1 MERAEKP
8 ALADLRVD
16 PMDMAVLQHKILYV
30 CDLMGSV
37 LKYSGQCFILMEC
50 NDFSPGVFD
59 AEGNLLSVKSWMPL
73 HVAVAK
79 SQVEP
84 LVRKFRGKI
93 YPGDV
98 FLANDPYQAGG
109 SHLPDWSI
117 IRPVFHEEELM
128 FFTLLKGHQQ
138 DTGGAFPGGYF
149 PHGYDIHSE
158 GLRIDY
164 TKIYERGE
172 RQPVYDFILNNVR
185 WPETVS
191 MDNLAM
197 MGATQ
202 RGGEE
207 LIRLCDKLG
216 KENVKGCISA
226 LLDSSEKAM
235 RTEIAGM
242 PDGTY
247 YGESFCDWDG
257 TTDQPVACRA
267 TVTINGDELT
277 VDWSESDKQV
287 AFINTPTAVTHA
299 CTYIPILMASNPDIS
314 FNAGSCRPIHIIAPE
329 GTIVNPRYPATIGGC
344 NCHMGDELIE
354 AVQMALG
361 QAMPDEVSAMWS
373 PHVSFVTFG
382 DDAREDDPSTGQY
395 RKYYFTFFGPD
406 GGSGAL
412 PGYDGWPHVTPP
424 IIAGGV
430 SKNTAEITEIM
441 TPWRVTQYGL
451 LPDSAGAGKWRGGVG
466 THYAMVNDY
475 GGKVYVNTGTSSGDR
490 FGPFGQSGGKGG
502 ILHDLH
508 FERNGENIPF
518 RTMSQVVYQ
527 TGDLLVAKCSGGGG
541 VGNPLERPIE
551 NVQEDVLNELISIQ
565 AAREDYG
572 VVINTEPSEADQEA
586 TRKLREDRLAKG
598 ERPDGKRPTWDGS

>member
-1 MERAEKP
+1 MTSREQTVQAVHQ
-8 ALADLRVD
+8 VD
-16 PMDMAVLQHKILYV
+16 PMDVAVLKHKILYV

-59 AEGNLLSVKSWMPL
+59 AEGRLLSVKSWMPL

-84 LVRKFRGKI
+84 LVKRFRGRI

-117 IRPVFHEEELM
+117 IRPVFHEDELM

-164 TKIYERGE
+164 TKIYERGV
-172 RQPVYDFILNNVR
+172 RQSVYDFILNNVR
-185 WPETVS
+185 WPEVVA

-197 MGATQ
+197 MGATK
-202 RGGEE
+202 RAEEE
-207 LIRLCDKLG
+207 LGRLCEKLG
-216 KENVKGCISA
+216 RENAQRCVAA
-226 LLDSSEKAM
+226 LLDSSEQAM
-235 RTEIAGM
+235 RAEIAGM

-247 YGESFCDWDG
+247 SGESACDWDG
-257 TTDQPVACRA
+257 TTDKPVWVRLKL
-267 TVTINGDELT
+267 TIRGDEMI
-277 VDWSESDKQV
+277 VDWSESDSQV
-287 AFINTPTAVTHA
+287 DFINTPLAVTHA
-299 CTYIPILMASNPDIS
+299 CTYIPILMTVDPNIS
-314 FNAGSCRPIHIIAPE
+314 FNAGSCKPIHIIAPE
-329 GTIVNPRYPATIGGC
+329 GTAVNPRYPATIGGC
-344 NCHMGDELIE
+344 NCHLGDELIE

-361 QAMPDEVSAMWS
+361 KAMPERVSAMWA

-382 DDAREDDPSTGQY
+382 DDVRERDPATGVC

-406 GGSGAL
+406 GGSGAIW
-412 PGYDGWPHVTPP
+412 GYDGWPHVTPP

-430 SKNTAEITEIM
+430 MKNTVEITEIM
-441 TPWRVTQYGL
+441 TPWRILHYGL
-451 LPDSAGAGKWRGGVG
+451 LPDSAGAGRWRGGVG

-475 GGKVYVNTGTSSGDR
+475 GGKVYVNTGTSSGESFR
-490 FGPFGQSGGKGG
+490 PFGQVGGKGG
-502 ILHDLH
+502 ICHDLH
-508 FERNGENIPF
+508 FERNGEKIPF
-518 RTMSQVVYQ
+518 RTMAQVVYQ
-527 TGDLLVAKCSGGGG
+527 KGDVLVAKCSGGGG
-541 VGNPLERPIE
+541 VGDPLQRPVDL
-551 NVQEDVLNELISIQ
+551 VQEDVLNELISVE

-572 VVINTEPSEADQEA
+572 VVIDPETLRADLEA
-586 TRKLREDRLAKG
+586 TRKLRAK
-598 ERPDGKRPTWDGS
+598 RQTRD